1 LYDVKVQVYDLLGH
15 LLFLLYRIG
24 MTSGELFGWVVPEYD
39 IESRGFNE
47 SGAAD
52 SVNPIYWLSYDDK
65 ISIHQHPVC

>member
-1 LYDVKVQVYDLLGH
+1 
-15 LLFLLYRIG
+15 